1 MQRLIV
7 AFFGF
12 SVFLTFQVRATQLSI
27 YEAIEEQSEMVECN
41 IFDWFRSCK
50 QPSATSSA
58 SGYAGFITNG
68 SRETAEYIAKNAARD
83 MACDQARQKAKTLVP
98 ECQSGCYSRLFVLE
112 ACKFRDEVII
122 SGEGESAEW
131 FEACRLKFPNSDEC
145 DEYNPGQQFWTV
157 VKVRASAQ
165 VSRLCD
171 KETNRCQ

>member
-68 SRETAEYIAKNAARD
+68 NRDTAEYIAKNEARD
-83 MACDQARQKAKTLVP
+83 MACEEAREKAKALIS
-98 ECQSGCYSRLFVLE
+98 ECQSGCFSRFFVLE
-112 ACKFRDEVII
+112 PCKFTDEVII
-122 SGEGESAEW
+122 SGDGETEEW
-131 FEACRLKFPNSDEC
+131 FEACRLKFPNSNEC
-145 DEYNPGQQFWTV
+145 NDYNPAQNFWAV
-157 VKVRASAQ
+157 VKVNASAQ
-165 VSRLCD
+165 VSRLCE
-171 KETNRCQ
+171 KESNRCQ